1 MSTVKPIANRKS
13 APASAP
19 SAFWTPAVQW
29 LRAHWRTSIVLGVFV
44 AGAVV
49 VLGRAVQLQVSEQRF
64 YVQQG
69 GDRQQRAQVIPAHR
83 GMILDRNGEPLAISV
98 PMDSVWINPAEIT
111 NFYNNLATGTL
122 AKKSKNQDPIATLAG
137 LLAMPKSQLQ
147 ALVASNRSKQFLYVK
162 RLIRP
167 SLAAQIQ
174 AEKLPGVGL
183 QREYQRFYPT
193 GDVTAPLLGF
203 TNIDDQGQAGLE
215 SGYNNYLAGIPGT
228 RLILKD
234 AYGHEVDDLG
244 VRKAAQPGHDLV
256 LSIDKRLQFLTYSAL
271 AQGVAEH
278 EAESGSAVLMNVAT
292 GEVLAMA
299 SVPSFNPNN
308 RATMLPE
315 ATRNRAMID
324 QFEPGSSMKPFTIVA
339 ALESGRW
346 QTNSTVNTT
355 PGWVR
360 IGGFTIRDHRNY
372 GVLDL
377 RGILEK
383 SSNVGASHIAEDIG
397 AEALW
402 KNMRAFGFGQ
412 MAATGFPGEV
422 AGRLEDW
429 RHWSVSGTAAHSY
442 GYGLAVTTLQLAAA
456 YAALANHGRYIA
468 PTLFKR
474 EGPVTATQICPAKD
488 ADAVVNML
496 QAVVSPLGTAPKA
509 RITGFHIAGKTGTS
523 RMLGSDGQ
531 YSKKNYNT
539 VFAGIAPASDPRLIL
554 IVVVTDPQKGSFYA
568 GDVAA
573 PIFHQIMAG
582 ALRLLNI
589 RPDDLPNE
597 PQPVTAGAVPATI
610 GAAEPKSSIQ
620 SPVKRGG
627 A

>member
-1 MSTVKPIANRKS
+1 MSAVKPTSNRKN

-19 SAFWTPAVQW
+19 SAFWVMTIERV
-29 LRAHWRTSIVLGVFV
+29 RTHWRVSIVLAVFIV
-44 AGAVV
+44 AVLIL
-49 VLGRAVQLQVSEQRF
+49 LGRAVQLQISEQRF

-69 GDRQQRAQVIPAHR
+69 GDRQQRAQIIPAHR

-98 PMDSVWINPAEIT
+98 PMDSVWINPTELT
-111 NFYNNLATGTL
+111 KFYNELATNPG
-122 AKKSKNQDPIATLAG
+122 ANKIKNKDPIATLAG
-137 LLAMPKSQLQ
+137 LLQLPKSQLQ

-167 SLAAQIQ
+167 SVADQIQ

-215 SGYNNYLAGIPGT
+215 AGYNNYLAGIPGK

-244 VRKAAQPGHDLV
+244 VQKAAQPGHDLV

-308 RATMLPE
+308 RATMVPE

-346 QTNSTVNTT
+346 QPNSTVNTT

-412 MAATGFPGEV
+412 MAGIGFPGEV

-429 RHWSVSGTAAHSY
+429 RRWSVSGTAAHSY

-456 YAALANHGRYIA
+456 YSALANHGRYIA

-474 EGPVTATQICPAKD
+474 TEPAPATKIASAKD
-488 ADAVVNML
+488 TDAVVNML
-496 QAVVSPLGTAPKA
+496 QAVVSPEGTAPKA

-523 RMLGSDGQ
+523 RLLGADGE

-539 VFAGIAPASDPRLIL
+539 VFAGIAPASDPKLVL
-554 IVVVTDPQKGSFYA
+554 VVVVTDPQKGSFYA

-597 PQPVTAGAVPATI
+597 PAPVTAGTKSGSAAAV
-610 GAAEPKSSIQ
+610 GRL
-620 SPVKRGG
+620 RGG

>member
-1 MSTVKPIANRKS
+1 MV
-13 APASAP
+13 
-19 SAFWTPAVQW
+19 
-29 LRAHWRTSIVLGVFV
+29 
-44 AGAVV
+44 
-49 VLGRAVQLQVSEQRF
+49 
-64 YVQQG
+64 
-69 GDRQQRAQVIPAHR
+69 
-83 GMILDRNGEPLAISV
+83 
-98 PMDSVWINPAEIT
+98 
-111 NFYNNLATGTL
+111 
-122 AKKSKNQDPIATLAG
+122 
-137 LLAMPKSQLQ
+137 
-147 ALVASNRSKQFLYVK
+147 
-162 RLIRP
+162 
-167 SLAAQIQ
+167 
-174 AEKLPGVGL
+174 
-183 QREYQRFYPT
+183 
-193 GDVTAPLLGF
+193 
-203 TNIDDQGQAGLE
+203 
-215 SGYNNYLAGIPGT
+215 
-228 RLILKD
+228 
-234 AYGHEVDDLG
+234 
-244 VRKAAQPGHDLV
+244 
-256 LSIDKRLQFLTYSAL
+256 
-271 AQGVAEH
+271 
-278 EAESGSAVLMNVAT
+278 
-292 GEVLAMA
+292 
-299 SVPSFNPNN
+299 
-308 RATMLPE
+308 PE

-346 QTNSTVNTT
+346 KTDSTVNTT

-412 MAATGFPGEV
+412 MTGVGFPGEV

-429 RHWSVSGTAAHSY
+429 RRWSVSGTAAHSY

-456 YAALANHGRYIA
+456 YAALANHGRYIR

-474 EGPVTATQICPAKD
+474 TGPVTETQIASAKD
-488 ADAVVNML
+488 VDAVVNML

-523 RMLGSDGQ
+523 RLLGADGQ
-531 YSKKNYNT
+531 YSTKNYNT
-539 VFAGIAPASDPRLIL
+539 VFAGIAPATDPKLVL

-573 PIFHQIMAG
+573 PIFHQIMSG

-597 PQPVTAGAVPATI
+597 PSPMTASRAPAP
-610 GAAEPKSSIQ
+610 AMLKPL
-620 SPVKRGG
+620 RGG

>member
-1 MSTVKPIANRKS
+1 MNAVKPALNRKQVPQTG
-13 APASAP
+13 ARTVWVLGAE
-19 SAFWTPAVQW
+19 
-29 LRAHWRTSIVLGVFV
+29 LIRAHWRVSIVLGVFV
-44 AGAVV
+44 LAA
-49 VLGRAVQLQVSEQRF
+49 LTLIGRAVQLQISEQRF

-69 GDRQQRAQVIPAHR
+69 GDRQQRAQIIPAHR
-83 GMILDRNGEPLAISV
+83 GMIVDRNGEPLAISV
-98 PMDSVWINPAEIT
+98 PMDSVWVNPLELT
-111 NFYNNLATGTL
+111 KFYNELATGSVSKKVKDRDPLATL
-122 AKKSKNQDPIATLAG
+122 AK
-137 LLAMPKSQLQ
+137 LLEMPPSQLQ

-167 SLAAQIQ
+167 SVAEQIQ
-174 AEKLPGVGL
+174 AARLPGVGL

-215 SGYNNYLAGIPGT
+215 AGYNNYLAGIPGK

-234 AYGHEVDDLG
+234 AHGQEVDDLG
-244 VRKAAQPGHDLV
+244 VQKAAQPGHDLV
-256 LSIDKRLQFLTYSAL
+256 LSIDKRLQFLAYSAL

-308 RATMLPE
+308 RASMVPE

-324 QFEPGSSMKPFTIVA
+324 QFEPGSSMKPFTITA

-346 QTNSTVNTT
+346 TPASTVNTT

-412 MAATGFPGEV
+412 MTGIGFPGEV

-429 RHWSVSGTAAHSY
+429 RKWSVSGTAAHSY

-474 EGPVTATQICPAKD
+474 TGPITETQIAPAQD

-496 QAVVSPLGTAPKA
+496 QAVVSPEGTAPKA
-509 RITGFHIAGKTGTS
+509 RITGFQIAGKTGTS
-523 RMLGSDGQ
+523 RLLGSDGE
-531 YSKKNYNT
+531 YSTKNYNT
-539 VFAGIAPASDPRLIL
+539 VFAGIAPASDPKLVL

-582 ALRLLNI
+582 TLRLLNI
-589 RPDDLPNE
+589 RPDALPNE
-597 PQPVTAGAVPATI
+597 PKPLTASGAPLPTANT
-610 GAAEPKSSIQ
+610 AR
-620 SPVKRGG
+620 RGG